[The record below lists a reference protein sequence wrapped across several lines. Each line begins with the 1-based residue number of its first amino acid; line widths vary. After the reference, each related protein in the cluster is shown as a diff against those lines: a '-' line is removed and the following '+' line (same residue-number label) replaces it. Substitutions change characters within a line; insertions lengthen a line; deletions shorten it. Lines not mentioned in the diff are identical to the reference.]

1 MANDIKLTS
10 AMRSNLL
17 SLQSTQKLMDTTQE
31 RLSTGLKVNSAIDN
45 PSSYFTAQ
53 GLNQRAGDLE
63 GLLDSMG
70 QGIQT
75 IQAANEGIEAIT
87 TLVEQAK
94 SLVTQYSETSDT
106 VQQGK
111 LDDQYKEIITQI
123 NDLAKDSSYKGI
135 NLLGGDD
142 LTVYFNEEVRS
153 TATKIE
159 ITGITI
165 DATTATSTAGGLGMA
180 ADIATDAD
188 VAMDGVIGA
197 INALR
202 GFASDFSNAYSI
214 VQNREEFTENLI
226 NVLTE
231 GADKLTLADMNEES
245 ANMLALQ
252 TRQQLGINALS
263 LSAQA
268 QQSVLSLF

>member
-1 MANDIKLTS
+1 MTNIKLTS

-17 SLQSTQKLMDTTQE
+17 SLQSTQKLMDTTQQ

-75 IQAANEGIEAIT
+75 IKAANEGIEAIT
-87 TLVEQAK
+87 KLVEQAK
-94 SLVTQYSETSDT
+94 SIVTQYTETADT
-106 VQQGK
+106 AQQTK
-111 LDDQYKEIITQI
+111 LDTQYKEIITQI
-123 NDLAKDSSYKGI
+123 NDLAKDSGYKGI

-153 TATKIE
+153 AASKIE
-159 ITGITI
+159 VSGIKI
-165 DATTATSTAGGLGMA
+165 DATGATSTAGGLGMA
-180 ADIATDAD
+180 ADIATDAEA
-188 VAMDGVIGA
+188 AMDSVIGA

-202 GFASDFSNAYSI
+202 GFASDFGNAYSI
-214 VQNREEFTENLI
+214 VQNREE
-226 NVLTE
+226 
-231 GADKLTLADMNEES
+231 
-245 ANMLALQ
+245 
-252 TRQQLGINALS
+252 
-263 LSAQA
+263 
-268 QQSVLSLF
+268 